1 MKIECR
7 SQPPFYKNGYLI
19 YFENENA
26 AAIIDPGDEAYLLL
40 NLAQEKQLTI
50 EYILLTHAHIDH
62 IIGVRAIKNDTEAL
76 IMLHPDD
83 EFLYKG
89 LEDQAKWFGY
99 PAESA
104 PAIDKYLHDN
114 QILNIGEHHIKVIHT
129 PGHSPG
135 SVSFLIENN
144 LFCGDTLFEGSIGR
158 TDLEGGDYDKL
169 IQSIKRKLFILPD
182 NTIVYPGHGS
192 PTTIGR
198 EKMFNPFLI

>member
-19 YFENENA
+19 YFEDENS
-26 AAIIDPGDEAYLLL
+26 AAIIDPGDEALLLL
-40 NLAQEKQLTI
+40 NFIQEKKLTI
-50 EYILLTHAHIDH
+50 EYIVLTHAHIDH
-62 IIGVRAIKNDTEAL
+62 IIGVRVIKNATGAL
-76 IMLHPDD
+76 IMLHPED
-83 EFLYKG
+83 EFLYNG
-89 LEDQAKWFGY
+89 LVNQAEWFGY

-104 PAIDKYLHDN
+104 PPVDKYLYDN
-114 QILNIGEHHIKVIHT
+114 QILNIGKHHIKIIHT
-129 PGHSPG
+129 PGHTPG
-135 SVSFLIENN
+135 GVSFLIENN

-169 IQSIKRKLFILPD
+169 IQSIKQKLFILPD
-182 NTIVYPGHGS
+182 DTIVYPGHGP

>member
-26 AAIIDPGDEAYLLL
+26 AAIIDPGDEAYSLL

-62 IIGVRAIKNDTEAL
+62 IIGVKAIKNATEAL
-76 IMLHPDD
+76 IMLHPED
-83 EFLYKG
+83 EFLYEG
-89 LEDQAKWFGY
+89 LEDQAEWFGY

-104 PAIDKYLHDN
+104 PPIDKYLHDN
-114 QILNIGEHHIKVIHT
+114 QILNIGEHHIKIIHT

-182 NTIVYPGHGS
+182 DTIVYPGHGS